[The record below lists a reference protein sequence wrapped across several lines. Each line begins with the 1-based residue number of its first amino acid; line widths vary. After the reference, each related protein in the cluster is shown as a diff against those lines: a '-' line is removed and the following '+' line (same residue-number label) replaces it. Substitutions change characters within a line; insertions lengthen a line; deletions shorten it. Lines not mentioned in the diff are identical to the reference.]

1 MTKDVQRKVETNL
14 EHHLQYEKYLEE
26 AKSWINDAKEAI
38 RCGNETTENTSKE
51 ILQTRLDKILVK
63 SIIIES
69 IIEYILYFIL
79 LQELLKSQ
87 EEGQLII
94 HSTVNSGEKVLRS
107 TRSDGKDLINNQLKE
122 IQTDWDRLVK
132 KIATSKVH
140 IETSLLQ
147 WADYNS
153 SYSHLEQWILD
164 REAKLD
170 EVCELKVRIK

>member
-1 MTKDVQRKVETNL
+1 M
-14 EHHLQYEKYLEE
+14 
-26 AKSWINDAKEAI
+26 I
-38 RCGNETTENTSKE
+38 ENA
-51 ILQTRLDKILVK
+51 LY
-63 SIIIES
+63 II
-69 IIEYILYFIL
+69 YWTF
-79 LQELLKSQ
+79 QELLTSQ

-107 TRSDGKDLINNQLKE
+107 TRSDGKDLINKQLKE
-122 IQTDWDRLVK
+122 IQTDWDKLVK

-164 REAKLD
+164 REAKLE
-170 EVCELKVRIK
+170 EVCEPKVIIIL

>member
-1 MTKDVQRKVETNL
+1 MLT
-14 EHHLQYEKYLEE
+14 
-26 AKSWINDAKEAI
+26 
-38 RCGNETTENTSKE
+38 
-51 ILQTRLDKILVK
+51 
-63 SIIIES
+63 
-69 IIEYILYFIL
+69 
-79 LQELLKSQ
+79 SQ

-107 TRSDGKDLINNQLKE
+107 TRSDGKDLINSQLKE

-153 SYSHLEQWILD
+153 SYSHLEQWISD
-164 REAKLD
+164 REAKLE
-170 EVCELKVRIK
+170 EVCELKVNRNVFIIIGYRYVYTTIKVQLLNVDIKLYFCFFYN

>member
-1 MTKDVQRKVETNL
+1 MTLK
-14 EHHLQYEKYLEE
+14 
-26 AKSWINDAKEAI
+26 
-38 RCGNETTENTSKE
+38 
-51 ILQTRLDKILVK
+51 
-63 SIIIES
+63 
-69 IIEYILYFIL
+69 

-140 IETSLLQ
+140 IESSLLQ

-153 SYSHLEQWILD
+153 SYSHLEQWISD
-164 REAKLD
+164 REAKLE
-170 EVCELKVRIK
+170 EVCELKVRKNIAYKILLFLLLNKKICNFLAVNFSITIMNSLTIVYFYVSITIRY

>member
-1 MTKDVQRKVETNL
+1 MN
-14 EHHLQYEKYLEE
+14 
-26 AKSWINDAKEAI
+26 N
-38 RCGNETTENTSKE
+38 
-51 ILQTRLDKILVK
+51 
-63 SIIIES
+63 IIIKNLFKMS
-69 IIEYILYFIL
+69 SK

-140 IETSLLQ
+140 IESSLLQ

-153 SYSHLEQWILD
+153 SYTHLEQWISD
-164 REAKLD
+164 REAKLE
-170 EVCELKVRIK
+170 EVCELKVRKNITYYKIVLFLFHLNSK